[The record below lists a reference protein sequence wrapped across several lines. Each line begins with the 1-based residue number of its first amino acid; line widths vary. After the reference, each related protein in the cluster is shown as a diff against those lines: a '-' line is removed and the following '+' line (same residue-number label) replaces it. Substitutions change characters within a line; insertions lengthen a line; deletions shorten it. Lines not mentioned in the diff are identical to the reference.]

1 MTSGSLFMNPGSIC
15 CFRIASITLMVLR
28 NKKILLYENLE
39 AGVKSK
45 FLMVIETVFFDVLK
59 TEYRVMMHFSAFQ
72 QFTPHWIILLVISGN
87 KLLVFSFCFYVFS
100 ILTIFIIWDALKEC
114 FTESLQDSSADT
126 YTYIE
131 LL

>member
-1 MTSGSLFMNPGSIC
+1 
-15 CFRIASITLMVLR
+15 MVLR

-59 TEYRVMMHFSAFQ
+59 TEYRLMMQFSAFQ

-114 FTESLQDSSADT
+114 FTESLQDSSTDT

>member
-1 MTSGSLFMNPGSIC
+1 
-15 CFRIASITLMVLR
+15 MVLR

-100 ILTIFIIWDALKEC
+100 MLTIFIIWDALKEC

>member
-1 MTSGSLFMNPGSIC
+1 MTPGSLFMNPGSIC
-15 CFRIASITLMVLR
+15 CFRSASITLMVLR
-28 NKKILLYENLE
+28 NKRILLYENLE

-59 TEYRVMMHFSAFQ
+59 TEYRLMMQFSAFQ

-100 ILTIFIIWDALKEC
+100 ILTIFII
-114 FTESLQDSSADT
+114 
-126 YTYIE
+126 
-131 LL
+131 

>member
-1 MTSGSLFMNPGSIC
+1 MTPGSLFMNPGSIC

-59 TEYRVMMHFSAFQ
+59 TEYRVWYTLVRFNSSHHTGLFYWWLVVTSFWCFLSVFMFFLCLLYLSFEMHWRNVLLSLSRIAQ
-72 QFTPHWIILLVISGN
+72 LIHILI
-87 KLLVFSFCFYVFS
+87 
-100 ILTIFIIWDALKEC
+100 
-114 FTESLQDSSADT
+114 
-126 YTYIE
+126 
-131 LL
+131 